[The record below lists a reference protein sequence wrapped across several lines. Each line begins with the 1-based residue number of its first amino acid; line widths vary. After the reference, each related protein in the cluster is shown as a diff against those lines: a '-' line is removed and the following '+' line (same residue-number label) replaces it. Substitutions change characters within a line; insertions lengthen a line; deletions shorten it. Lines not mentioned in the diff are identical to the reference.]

1 MARRDS
7 GYDIR
12 MPEAKLNWST
22 AEVDDRQL
30 SVDLEGE
37 VSKEWKRSFKTT
49 LQLLGSGGW
58 GEVTLKKHSVRVDDV
73 EPGNEEK
80 LRHYLESV
88 VAQANASQEPD
99 EPDDE
104 EQTDDR
110 DDEPRDRDDPDAKM
124 TEQFRSF
131 ANAD

>member
-1 MARRDS
+1 MH
-7 GYDIR
+7 

-22 AEVDDRQL
+22 AKVDDRQL

-49 LQLLGSGGW
+49 LRLLGSGDW
-58 GEVTLKKHSVRVDDV
+58 GEVTLKKHSVRVGEV
-73 EPGNEEK
+73 EPGSEEK

-88 VAQANASQEPD
+88 VAQANASQAPD
-99 EPDDE
+99 EADDE
-104 EQTDDR
+104 HTE
-110 DDEPRDRDDPDAKM
+110 DEAGEDADEARDRDDPDAKM

>member
-1 MARRDS
+1 MH
-7 GYDIR
+7 

-22 AEVDDRQL
+22 AEVEDRQL

-37 VSKEWKRSFKTT
+37 VSKDWKRSFKTT
-49 LQLLGSGGW
+49 LKLLGGGDW
-58 GEVTLKKHSVRVDDV
+58 GEVTLKKHSVRVGEV
-73 EPGNEEK
+73 EPGAEEK

-88 VAQANASQEPD
+88 VAQANASQAPD
-99 EPDDE
+99 EADDE
-104 EQTDDR
+104 HTEDADK
-110 DDEPRDRDDPDAKM
+110 DEARDRDDPDAKM